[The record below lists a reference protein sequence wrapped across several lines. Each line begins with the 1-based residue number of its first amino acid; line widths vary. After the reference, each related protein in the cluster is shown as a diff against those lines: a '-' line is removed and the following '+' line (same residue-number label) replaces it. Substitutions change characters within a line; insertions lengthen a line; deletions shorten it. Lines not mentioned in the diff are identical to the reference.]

1 MKKYITA
8 FVLSLF
14 VCLSTNAQTAKE
26 LFRAMPD
33 SILPLLSANN
43 RADCT
48 DFMDSKMKAE
58 VVNAFKEKTV
68 MNDMTADYISLNLSE
83 SSTWQMKILPL
94 KDGTKIICII
104 NTAFGPVADSR
115 INFYTTTW
123 EPRNTV
129 DFIILPTT
137 DDFFK
142 KPASSDKN
150 DSTYNAYIKA
160 RQSCDIDLIK
170 LDFNKSDFTLTATYT
185 TPEFVGKANTK
196 DITPYIIGS
205 ISYNWSNDRF
215 EKK

>member
-1 MKKYITA
+1 MKKYIA
-8 FVLSLF
+8 VFILSWF
-14 VCLSTNAQTAKE
+14 VCMATSAQTAKE

-33 SILPLLSANN
+33 SILPLLTTNN

-68 MNDMTADYISLNLSE
+68 MTDMTADFIALNLSE

-94 KDGTKIICII
+94 KNGTKIICIV

-123 EPRNTV
+123 QPCNTA
-129 DFIILPTT
+129 DFITLPTA

-142 KPASSDKN
+142 KPATTDEN
-150 DSTYNAYIKA
+150 DSTYNAYLKA
-160 RQSCDIDLIK
+160 RRSCDISLIK
-170 LDFNKSDFTLTATYT
+170 LDLNKSDFTLTATYT
-185 TPEFVGKANTK
+185 TPEFVGKSDAK
-196 DITPYIIGS
+196 DITPYIIGN